1 MSTNSDTNPDNETE
15 IISKNINVIDEK
27 ENEISNK
34 MQQLE
39 ELKMSKQ
46 KLVDLLKEKE
56 TESAKLTK
64 MYMSLRNQRT
74 NSDTMQSSQSS
85 LFEGNKENENE
96 EEDEESNT
104 LVNDLYLENKFNLA
118 ENDFDT
124 LSLDNAKIG
133 NNKLDAAYK
142 HSPSDYLWIEMK
154 KQLNMRENLR
164 NKKKELEDLIQN
176 ENGKT
181 ASLLINSYMLN
192 GENSDNNKESENNK
206 EIDEEEDDDNE
217 ENDKDYFEES
227 NNNDIING
235 YREFF
240 LRTKN
245 NSIVKQEEKPMDN
258 NNKIISNEKI
268 SPKEV
273 VRQKQENICPPE
285 ELIDDEI
292 MRTRTENHHQIKQ
305 TEFEN
310 NVYLMKNDDFCKI
323 DENKIEGVLL
333 KSLPEKQN
341 QKAIYDLS
349 EKMDKFITNQ
359 QQLNESMNKNFQE
372 FLTKQNESQRSFHNS
387 SFMNMT
393 SSNTTNNNNDQIQF
407 QTQIQIQQLMFNLN
421 AAYHEISVQR
431 NEMTTIKENMKQMN
445 ARIEQLTS
453 ANKTFNSIG
462 TFTEDNK
469 KDEIKVTTTISVQ
482 DEHHH
487 PRSRSVSTN
496 NALPSY
502 FYNRKSIEKNDT
514 KNNNRNNFLSAHQS
528 ARHEAYYTDDFEEDE
543 EDKRSNIINIKANQ
557 NQNITRKFS
566 SNTSTTKSTE
576 SSSSIK
582 NLTEFSSNNSS
593 TFALN
598 KNNNSLKSASG
609 NKSNEFLIQR
619 LVRMQQLTSQTS
631 TTSSQNDEQEQI
643 SKRDTFD
650 KMREK
655 IYSEVATLISK
666 NEKRP
671 VWLLNIFKELQ
682 YLNDKNSRDQALK
695 SIFNI
700 SNRKMSKANS
710 FCSSSANINTNN
722 KTNNNDLTKSEN
734 YDDDD
739 DVITYNYRMRKSMEQ
754 DEDNSSSLNPFE
766 NDSLSN
772 TVIFVKSSP
781 SSRPTTNNNDNY
793 NNDNYNNNNCKSSLQ
808 KQHNSSP
815 ITNNNDDDDEKSSI
829 SQEVKYLISKI
840 ISTIKFSSD
849 DFESDDESDL
859 DEPTKPYKYAKC
871 DSQYLNNIIDKV
883 ISVLRQSNRH
893 FDYLRLYQNQLSA
906 YLKEALNK
914 YNNKNLI
921 DCMED
926 ILIDISDILYN
937 ELTFYSI
944 MNNSKLIKNNE
955 FTDDST
961 SSLQSQDQLRKSH
974 NLNLIKS
981 LARNKDM
988 NNVIETTSRSNS
1000 IATTTED
1007 DDNNDYSSESTG
1019 EKVYYFDDSDDK
1031 LSVKASEMISKNAK
1045 ASLDLLNRFKYLFK
1059 ERNFNYLKAC
1069 QDDEEAEKHTKIEN
1083 QSDLSSSSSSSSS
1096 EDDEEEENLEKEE
1109 NMTCK
1114 VVDINDIKLKDDD
1127 DVTKLLCEKPTELE
1141 KNEITI
1147 DDLPDQL
1154 DLKKLDAL
1162 KNEKTNSQNSV
1173 QTPFMAIL
1181 DNIIMDSI
1189 TDDLVG
1195 NPDEMPKLIVPSEQQ
1210 QEAETNVIENFNL
1223 NEDAGKSEDKESA
1236 RSQKSESS
1244 NSDHFVIIDGNNGRS
1259 SVGENNHSDP
1269 EMVDVKKE
1277 IEKNGHQND
1286 DENVDN
1292 DPNDTSK

>member
-1 MSTNSDTNPDNETE
+1 MIARLQLLSTNSDNNLKEKEDE
-15 IISKNINVIDEK
+15 IITQKNKVIDEK
-27 ENEISNK
+27 ESEISNK

-56 TESAKLTK
+56 SESAKLTK
-64 MYMSLRNQRT
+64 MYMNLRNQRK
-74 NSDTMQSSQSS
+74 NSDTVQSSKSS
-85 LFEGNKENENE
+85 LYEEKNEDE
-96 EEDEESNT
+96 KDDEDDEEESNT

-124 LSLDNAKIG
+124 LSLDNVKT
-133 NNKLDAAYK
+133 NKLDAAYK

-164 NKKKELEDLIQN
+164 SKKKELEDLIQN

-181 ASLLINSYMLN
+181 SSLLINSYMLN
-192 GENSDNNKESENNK
+192 SEKNENDKVNDENKE
-206 EIDEEEDDDNE
+206 DEDDQNNE

-240 LRTKN
+240 LRTKA
-245 NSIVKQEEKPMDN
+245 NSATKQEKQNDL
-258 NNKIISNEKI
+258 NEKN
-268 SPKEV
+268 SPKGI

-292 MRTRTENHHQIKQ
+292 MRTRTENLRQVKQ

-310 NVYLMKNDDFCKI
+310 NMYLMRNDDFSKI
-323 DENKIEGVLL
+323 DDNKIEGVLL
-333 KSLPEKQN
+333 KSYPEKQN
-341 QKAIYDLS
+341 QNTINDLS

-359 QQLNESMNKNFQE
+359 QQLNESINKNFQE
-372 FLTKQNESQRSFHNS
+372 FLTKQNETQRSFHNS
-387 SFMNMT
+387 SFMNIT
-393 SSNTTNNNNDQIQF
+393 PSNNNNNNDQMQF

-431 NEMTTIKENMKQMN
+431 NEMSLIKDNMKQMN
-445 ARIEQLTS
+445 ARIEHLS
-453 ANKTFNSIG
+453 SNNKTYNSIG
-462 TFTEDNK
+462 TFTEDYK
-469 KDEIKVTTTISVQ
+469 KDEIKVATTQ
-482 DEHHH
+482 EEQQHH

-502 FYNRKSIEKNDT
+502 FYNRKSIEKNDSN
-514 KNNNRNNFLSAHQS
+514 NNNRNNFLSAHQS
-528 ARHEAYYTDDFEEDE
+528 TRHEAYYTDDFEEDE
-543 EDKRSNIINIKANQ
+543 EEKRSNIINIKTN
-557 NQNITRKFS
+557 NNPNLNITRTFS
-566 SNTSTTKSTE
+566 SNTSSTSKKSTG

-598 KNNNSLKSASG
+598 KNNNSLKSAGG

-619 LVRMQQLTSQTS
+619 LTRMQKLTSQTS
-631 TTSSQNDEQEQI
+631 TTSSQNEDQEEAI
-643 SKRDTFD
+643 SSREKFD
-650 KMREK
+650 NMREK

-700 SNRKMSKANS
+700 SNRKISKPNS
-710 FCSSSANINTNN
+710 YCNSSVNLNGTNKPNLN
-722 KTNNNDLTKSEN
+722 KTTQNDN

-739 DVITYNYRMRKSMEQ
+739 DVITYNYRMKKSMEQ
-754 DEDNSSSLNPFE
+754 DDDNSSSVNPFE

-781 SSRPTTNNNDNY
+781 SSKQTTNNT
-793 NNDNYNNNNCKSSLQ
+793 DNYNNNNNNNGKSSPQ

-815 ITNNNDDDDEKSSI
+815 VNNHNNDSEENYDEKSSI

-849 DFESDDESDL
+849 DFESDDESGDDV

-871 DSQYLNNIIDKV
+871 DSQYLNNIVDKV
-883 ISVLRQSNRH
+883 LSVLRQSNRH
-893 FDYLRLYQNQLSA
+893 FDYLRLYQNQLSS

-914 YNNKNLI
+914 YENKNLI

-944 MNNSKLIKNNE
+944 MNNSKLIRNNE
-955 FTDDST
+955 FQRDEST
-961 SSLQSQDQLRKSH
+961 SSLQSEDQQRRSH
-974 NLNLIKS
+974 NLNIIKS
-981 LARNKDM
+981 LARNKINR
-988 NNVIETTSRSNS
+988 NNLTEVSSRSNS
-1000 IATTTED
+1000 LTTTTTED
-1007 DDNNDYSSESTG
+1007 DEKNEFSSEGTG
-1019 EKVYYFDDSDDK
+1019 EKVYYFDDSDEK
-1031 LSVKASEMISKNAK
+1031 LSIKASEMISKNAK

-1069 QDDEEAEKHTKIEN
+1069 QDNDEEDQKN
-1083 QSDLSSSSSSSSS
+1083 QDDNNQTDLSTQSTSSS
-1096 EDDEEEENLEKEE
+1096 DEENEEKNE
-1109 NMTCK
+1109 NITCK
-1114 VVDINDIKLKDDD
+1114 VVDINDIKVKED
-1127 DVTKLLCEKPTELE
+1127 DVTKLLSEKAFENNEIKIEDLPEKLDLSRLNAMKTEKDE
-1141 KNEITI
+1141 NQKNE
-1147 DDLPDQL
+1147 
-1154 DLKKLDAL
+1154 
-1162 KNEKTNSQNSV
+1162 V

-1181 DNIIMDSI
+1181 DNIIMNSI
-1189 TDDLVG
+1189 SDDLVG
-1195 NPDEMPKLIVPSEQQ
+1195 NPDEMPKFIQQ
-1210 QEAETNVIENFNL
+1210 QQDTNFNENL
-1223 NEDAGKSEDKESA
+1223 NEDENKTEEKNSVESA

-1244 NSDHFVIIDGNNGRS
+1244 NSDHFVIIDGNNGRN

-1269 EMVDVKKE
+1269 EIVDIKKE
-1277 IEKNGHQND
+1277 IEENSHMNN
-1286 DENVDN
+1286 DENLNNGVN
-1292 DPNDTSK
+1292 DASE